1 MKKNP
6 VILFLLIL
14 TAAVF
19 AQEAVKVKVTGDR
32 VSLRAEPNTNAV
44 LVCRVMLGDE
54 LALKDNNNPDWVGVL
69 PPETVDLWV
78 SSEFVSNKTVRT
90 ELLNIRSGP
99 SLSHSVVGT
108 ASSGTVLNV
117 RGEISQWLK
126 IAPTSNTV
134 VWISRKYVEAPSAVV
149 TVVEPVAASV
159 STQQTQTV
167 VQVVAAEPTVQDIMT
182 AISATS
188 QKKLVVDSSKS
199 QGVEGT
205 YYGVLRPS
213 DVTLYQLVDDH
224 FTDITVCYVRG
235 NLAQMQTFNG
245 MRLQITGKTY
255 WAEGMDLPVVK
266 PTRIRLLPT
275 ETTK

>member
-1 MKKNP
+1 MKK
-6 VILFLLIL
+6 VLLMLIAL
-14 TAAVF
+14 SAAAF

-44 LVCRVMLGDE
+44 LVCRAMLGDE
-54 LALKDNNNPDWVGVL
+54 LPLKDNNNPDWVGVL

-108 ASSGTVLNV
+108 AGSGTVLNI
-117 RGEISQWLK
+117 RGEIAQWLK

-134 VWISRKYVEAPSAVV
+134 VWISRKYVEAPGAVV
-149 TVVEPVAASV
+149 TVVEPVAATV

-167 VQVVAAEPTVQDIMT
+167 VQVVAEPTVQEIMT
-182 AISATS
+182 AISATA
-188 QKKLVVDSSKS
+188 QKKLAVDSSKP
-199 QGVEGT
+199 QGVEAT

-213 DVTLYQLVDDH
+213 DATLYRLVDDH

-235 NLAQMQTFNG
+235 NLAQMQTFTG

-275 ETTK
+275 ETGK